1 VTQFFLAG
9 SESDSEERM
18 EAAYS
23 ELRERSQDV
32 VGCAAKPRRIFR
44 LDCRYEGSDCEIEV
58 GRPLPH
64 GGDLVVAILD
74 HGREE
79 PYAVHTGD
87 GEHAP
92 TRIARPV
99 YDLTEFS

>member
-9 SESDSEERM
+9 IEADSERT

-23 ELRERSQDV
+23 ELRERSRV
-32 VGCAAKPRRIFR
+32 LVGCGARPRRIFK
-44 LDCRYEGSDCEIEV
+44 LDCRFEGRDCEIEV

-64 GGDLVVAILD
+64 GGKLVVAILD

-79 PYAVHTGD
+79 AFAVHTLD
-87 GEHAP
+87 GADPP
-92 TRIARPV
+92 TRVARPV
-99 YDLTEFS
+99 YTVTDFS